1 MIKLII
7 TEVKQSRL
15 TYNILRF
22 IIIEI
27 YIIPHFLGLI
37 LSDNGYEIAKFRII
51 LKR

>member
-15 TYNILRF
+15 THNILMF

-27 YIIPHFLGLI
+27 DINSIF
-37 LSDNGYEIAKFRII
+37 SRINI
-51 LKR
+51 E